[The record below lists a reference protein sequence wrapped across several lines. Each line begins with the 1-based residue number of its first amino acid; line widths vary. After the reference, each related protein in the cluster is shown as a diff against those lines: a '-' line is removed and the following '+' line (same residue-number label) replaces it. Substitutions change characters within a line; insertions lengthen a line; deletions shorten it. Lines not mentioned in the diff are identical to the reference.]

1 MAATVTAV
9 MGVAASCESCP
20 VSGSGSQLSTGV
32 GATLE
37 GESEGWE
44 LLGVE
49 LPWKVRVR
57 VGNYWGWGYPGR

>member
-1 MAATVTAV
+1 MFANYEMFVEPLE
-9 MGVAASCESCP
+9 GESDGGAS
-20 VSGSGSQLSTGV
+20 GG

-44 LLGVE
+44 LLGVG

-57 VGNYWGWGYPGR
+57 VGN